1 MQQRNAKGQ
10 FIKGLVPWNKGKRGY
25 MGANA
30 TSFTPETVK
39 KPEYYTPRTV
49 ARRGDIMA
57 TLEQTEIKKD
67 GRTGKFYRYH
77 KRTSYARAVMI
88 KAGYIIPKGAI
99 VYHKDQD
106 PTNNSL
112 DNLEII
118 TRAELAK
125 RNNTKGQKKWT
136 NKN

>member
-1 MQQRNAKGQ
+1 MQETNSKGQ
-10 FIKGLVPWNKGKRGY
+10 FVKGLTPWNKGRRGY
-25 MGANA
+25 MGANK

-39 KPEYYTPRTV
+39 RAEYYTPRTYGK
-49 ARRGDIMA
+49 RQEITA
-57 TLEQTEIKKD
+57 TLKNEFVAVKD
-67 GRTGKFYRYH
+67 ARTGKIYRHH

-88 KAGYIIPKGAI
+88 KAGYAIPKGAI

-125 RNNTKGQKKWT
+125 RNQRGQKK
-136 NKN
+136 